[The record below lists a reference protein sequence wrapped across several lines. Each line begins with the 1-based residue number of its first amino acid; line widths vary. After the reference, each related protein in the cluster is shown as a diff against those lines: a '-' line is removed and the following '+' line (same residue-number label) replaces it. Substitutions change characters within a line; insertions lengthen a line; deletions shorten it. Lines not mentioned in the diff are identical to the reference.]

1 MNTHISNCA
10 VDSMSKKCIQAQL
23 SLFLLK
29 IVYKMDFNKLQ
40 IFKFLK
46 ILSSN
51 QDTVTLTW
59 EGIYVHGTLIIFVS
73 SLKRFIVYNLVE
85 EKESCIMKIQ
95 AGCEWHGRLK
105 AFFDSLGGYWVD
117 VYTHSSLENRFIHSI
132 SFSLNF
138 KTMNAFIVWRAVGI
152 IRDGF
157 LEEVR

>member
-105 AFFDSLGGYWVD
+105 AFLTPQEDIGLMCIHIVPWRTDSYIPLV
-117 VYTHSSLENRFIHSI
+117 SP
-132 SFSLNF
+132 
-138 KTMNAFIVWRAVGI
+138 
-152 IRDGF
+152 
-157 LEEVR
+157 